1 MSTSLTELLRLAANE
16 AVSDIHTT
24 MPARIESYDH
34 TQQRAS
40 VQPLIKKQYRDG
52 QEVSMPI
59 IDRVP
64 VVFPRSGGASLTFPV
79 KAGDNVLL
87 VFSERSMEKWLQDGG
102 EQNPEDPRKFD
113 LTDAIALPGLN
124 PFNLASASTTNKDVE
139 LVYNGFRLV
148 VNDDNR
154 FAIGNAQEEL
164 LTLLTELLMTLTEDI
179 CIPFSHLL
187 FHQKYLELATRLQ
200 LIRGNLNPSIG
211 A

>member
-1 MSTSLTELLRLAANE
+1 LAANE